1 MDLVLLLLVYLL
13 PLGLILVAWGTWDTA
28 RVRDQAVTA
37 LLVVAVAILSYAAV
51 GFALQFGGVGLR
63 PDVPA
68 GLRGLDRLWSP
79 VSSTTDSWG
88 VLGLEG
94 FLLQV
99 ESSLPGDT
107 ALVFTLFLQHLPI
120 VATAALLPGLAL
132 AGRARSG
139 IIAFITF
146 LAAGFIIPLAGG
158 WSWGGGWLSTLGL
171 DARLGH
177 GLIDPGGIAS
187 AFIAAGFVT
196 LAALM
201 ALHLKRPADAS
212 PVDAERAV
220 LAGPAQSIFGVLLVV
235 IGWLLWIATNPI
247 VKAIPSIDL
256 SFVTANL
263 LIGTAAATI
272 VALFLGWFFS
282 GIPNIPIAARGVIGG
297 LIVSTP
303 LAPFAPAWSILLT
316 GAIGGLLI
324 TLGSIAFERW
334 LRYEDSI
341 GAVALGAV
349 GGAWSLLAV
358 GLFADGTYGAGW
370 NNVGVTEYLGIP
382 GQGVTGLI
390 AGANLLNDPGQF
402 TAQLTGAIAI
412 ALFAF
417 VITWLLTRPLRGLN
431 NR

>member
-1 MDLVLLLLVYLL
+1 MDLVPLLLVYLL
-13 PLGLILVAWGTWDTA
+13 PAGLILVAWGTWDTA

-37 LLVVAVAILSYAAV
+37 LLVGAVAIVSYAAI
-51 GFALQFGGVGLR
+51 GFALQFGGFGLR

-79 VSSTTDSWG
+79 VSSTTGSWG
-88 VLGLEG
+88 MVGLEG

-120 VATAALLPGLAL
+120 VVTAALLPGLAL

-139 IIAFITF
+139 IIAFITA
-146 LAAGFIIPLAGG
+146 LTAGFIIPLAGG
-158 WSWGGGWLSTLGL
+158 WAWGGGWLSTLGL

-187 AFIAAGFVT
+187 AFLAAGFVT
-196 LAALM
+196 LGALL
-201 ALHLKRPADAS
+201 ALHLKRPADTRS
-212 PVDAERAV
+212 IDAEGAALV
-220 LAGPAQSIFGVLLVV
+220 GPARSIFGALLVV

-247 VKAIPSIDL
+247 VKAMPAIDL
-256 SFVTANL
+256 SFAAANL

-272 VALFLGWFFS
+272 AALFLGWFFS
-282 GIPNIPIAARGVIGG
+282 GAPNIPIAARGVIGG

-303 LAPFAPAWSILLT
+303 LAPFAPTWAVLLS

-324 TLGSIAFERW
+324 AFGSVAFERW
-334 LRYEDSI
+334 LRYEDSL
-341 GAVALGAV
+341 GAVALGAL

-358 GLFADGTYGAGW
+358 GLLADGTYGAGW
-370 NNVGVTEYLGIP
+370 NNVGVTEYLGVP

-390 AGANLLNDPGQF
+390 AGANLPNDPGQF
-402 TAQLTGAIAI
+402 TAQLTGVIAT
-412 ALFAF
+412 ALLAF
-417 VITWLLTRPLRGLN
+417 VITWLLIRPLRGLN